1 MRRFS
6 ALLFSLLLAAALFG
20 CENGSGPS
28 TPGVPS
34 SSGGVDL
41 DAEYGGLTFEDEEP
55 AFGEPALFADEFLTE
70 DSPFEDEFAR
80 NFDVAR
86 LRSREGTRVFMLR
99 IKWGRLLPPGD
110 GNSTGCRNGDI
121 LDWSGSLSI
130 DRGAIILK
138 RTILFEPGDYI
149 HERQDMRVLEWT
161 STTGGSMTPT
171 ARPHYDG
178 ILVEIIDPIMPD
190 SVDCSGGYGTADY
203 GRDCSSNQVTFT
215 TPHYTRVL
223 TMDELISIS
232 ELVYVYRCYIGVSF
246 DGFLKVGPPCPQG
259 FLSGIWKPVP
269 PDTTSPPPPDS
280 TYSAIAQD
288 DDGGEVKGH
297 FYGNWIQENGALAG
311 HLRGVYGI
319 NSAGRQV
326 FFGKYI
332 DLSGKFKGI
341 LKGTYGS
348 MSYAPRGETAGYF
361 EGKWINEH
369 RTLNGHLRGH
379 WATGVAGPG
388 VFHGRWNTDCP
399 NHPMSPEVDS

>member
-1 MRRFS
+1 MGRFS

-28 TPGVPS
+28 TPGIPS
-34 SSGGVDL
+34 VSGGVDL
-41 DAEYGGLTFEDEEP
+41 NAEYGGLTFEDEEP
-55 AFGEPALFADEFLTE
+55 AFGEPALFANEILAE

-99 IKWGRLLPPGD
+99 IKWGRLLPPRD
-110 GNSTGCRNGDI
+110 GESTACRNYDA
-121 LDWSGSLSI
+121 LDWSGSLSVR
-130 DRGAIILK
+130 RGAIILK

-149 HERQDMRVLEWT
+149 HERQDMRLLEWT
-161 STTGGSMTPT
+161 STTAGSLTPPT
-171 ARPHYDG
+171 RPHYDG
-178 ILVEIIDPIMPD
+178 IVVEIIDPIMPD
-190 SVDCSGGYGTADY
+190 SVDCGGGYGNGDY
-203 GRDCSSNQVTFT
+203 GRDCPPNQVTFT

-246 DGFLKVGPPCPQG
+246 DGFLRPDAPCPQG
-259 FLSGIWKPVP
+259 FLSGIWEPISP
-269 PDTTSPPPPDS
+269 ETTSPPPPDS
-280 TYSAIAQD
+280 TYNAIAMA
-288 DDGGEVKGH
+288 GEGREVRGH
-297 FYGNWIQENGALAG
+297 FYGNWIQAGGALAG

-332 DLSGKFKGI
+332 DLSGNFKGI

-348 MSYAPRGETAGYF
+348 MSYAPYGETAGYF
-361 EGKWINEH
+361 EGEWINEH
-369 RTLNGHLRGH
+369 RTLNGHLKGH
-379 WATGVAGPG
+379 WATGLAGPG
-388 VFHGRWNTDCP
+388 IFHGRWNTDCP
-399 NHPMSPEVDS
+399 DQPYVP